1 MAKRDIVRQPAGE
14 LSIEQHNAIDL
25 LIQGKSDRETAEA
38 VGVVR
43 QTVTGWRLSNA
54 AFICELNKRRA
65 DVWGAQTERL
75 RAMVGEALGVLADDL
90 RQEDDRRLR
99 QAAAVHVLRAV
110 GMWGVGAPPVDFS
123 EQRINLELLMRSV

>member
-1 MAKRDIVRQPAGE
+1 MAKHDIARQAAGE
-14 LSIEQHNAIDL
+14 LSIEQQNAIDL

-43 QTVTGWRLSNA
+43 QTVTAWRLNNA

-75 RAMVGEALGVLADDL
+75 RALVGEALDVLADDL
-90 RQEDDRRLR
+90 RQADDRRLR
-99 QAAAVHVLRAV
+99 QAAAVHLLRAV
-110 GMWGVGAPPVDFS
+110 GMWGVAAPSTDFS
-123 EQRINLELLMRSV
+123 ENRVSMALLLQSV